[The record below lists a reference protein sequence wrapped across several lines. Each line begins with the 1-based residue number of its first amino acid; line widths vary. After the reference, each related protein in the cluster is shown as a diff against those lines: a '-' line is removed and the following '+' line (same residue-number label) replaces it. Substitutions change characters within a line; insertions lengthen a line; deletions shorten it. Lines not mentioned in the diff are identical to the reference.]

1 MGTGTGLGLS
11 IVDRI
16 VRGFAGH
23 IELTSQP
30 GRGARF
36 AVYIPQYRPEPG
48 GVEGAGRDA

>member
-16 VRGFAGH
+16 VRGFSGH
-23 IELTSQP
+23 IELTSRP

-36 AVYIPQYRPEPG
+36 AVYIPQYQTDDGRPACAA
-48 GVEGAGRDA
+48 GAA